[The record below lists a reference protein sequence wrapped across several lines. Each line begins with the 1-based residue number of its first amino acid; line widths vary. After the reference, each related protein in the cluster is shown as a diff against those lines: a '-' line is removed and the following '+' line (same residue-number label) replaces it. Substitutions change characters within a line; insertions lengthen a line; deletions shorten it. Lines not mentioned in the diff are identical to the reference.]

1 MDNVRCPSGKLNLG
15 ESHNWYLARQSVF
28 VIVHCSLFIIH
39 YSFAQAQS
47 ATPEAERRYKAA
59 VKLLQV
65 GDYESAKRE
74 LLAMTDRSNGLA
86 PFAHYYYAIAA
97 FRQRNYSQARPML
110 KQLADRYPD
119 WRKKDDASYLMAAI
133 NMETGQYENTLN
145 YLQTIGDP
153 DLKSDT
159 DKLEQFFFAKITD
172 LPRMKSLQK
181 EFSGNRNLGLA
192 LIGLIQR
199 TSSDRDDL
207 ELSDRLTNRFGAP
220 VTADTRTA
228 PPRTT
233 PSTTQPA
240 SRSVTATAQT
250 TPATRR
256 AKGYYNVAVLYP
268 FRVEDAEAGNN
279 GRVSQYVYDLFAGMR
294 LAQSKLQDDGVT
306 VNLFAYDVDNDE
318 DKTLNLINNAQFGQ
332 SDLIFGPLYAEPN
345 KLVTS
350 FANLNNMPLVN
361 PIATSSDLVMGQ
373 PMAFLAQPS
382 LNVQADKTLDFA
394 RSLNG
399 IKKAAVYFGTARKD
413 SSLAVVYQAKLK
425 EKGFQILDF
434 QKLSG
439 TAETRAGAMKIS
451 DVNAPGH
458 VFFVSS
464 NDDDGPRVLD
474 ALSRR
479 QVNAPLVAS
488 AGAFDF
494 YKNSLS
500 TFTRRELYLL
510 WPDFTDET
518 RQATTDFER
527 TYLDRENIIPSV
539 FARQGYDMLLFFGRQ
554 LAKNGITPNNRTA
567 LKSDTDDY
575 VLSGFDYTK
584 SNENQAVPVVKYE
597 GWRFVRVN

>member
-1 MDNVRCPSGKLNLG
+1 MNNEQYWLVNKAQTDC
-15 ESHNWYLARQSVF
+15 YLASSMYRIRLI
-28 VIVHCSLFIIH
+28 IVYCSLFIAH
-39 YSFAQAQS
+39 CASAQS
-47 ATPEAERRYKAA
+47 TISPAERRYKAA
-59 VKLLQV
+59 VKLVQL

-74 LLAMTDRSNGLA
+74 LLPMTERGNTLA
-86 PFAHYYYAIAA
+86 PFAHYHYAIAA

-119 WRKKDDASYLMAAI
+119 WRKKDDAAYLMAAI
-133 NMETGQYENTLN
+133 NMETGQYEDALN
-145 YLQTIGDP
+145 HIQTIGDP
-153 DLKSDT
+153 DLKADT

-172 LPRMKSLQK
+172 LTRMKSLQK
-181 EFSGNRNLGLA
+181 EFSGSRNLSLA
-192 LIGLIQR
+192 LISLIQR
-199 TSSDRDDL
+199 SSSNRDDL
-207 ELSDRLTNRFGAP
+207 ELSDQLTNRFGAP
-220 VTADTRTA
+220 VTANTRTA
-228 PPRTT
+228 PT
-233 PSTTQPA
+233 PPSAP
-240 SRSVTATAQT
+240 VATAPATRPAAT

-268 FRVEDAEAGNN
+268 FRVEDAETGNN

-294 LAQSKLQDDGVT
+294 LAQSKLQEDGVT

-345 KLVTS
+345 KLVTA
-350 FANLNNMPLVN
+350 FANLNNVPLVN
-361 PIATSSDLVMGQ
+361 PVATSSDLVTGQ

-394 RSLNG
+394 RSLNTV
-399 IKKAAVYFGTARKD
+399 KKAAVYFGTARKD
-413 SSLAVVYQAKLK
+413 SSLAAIYQAKLK

-434 QKLSG
+434 QKLGG
-439 TAETRAGAMKIS
+439 TAEARAGVMKIS

-458 VFFVSS
+458 IFFVSS
-464 NDDDGPRVLD
+464 NDDDGPRMLD

-488 AGAFDF
+488 AGAFNF

-500 TFTRRELYLL
+500 IFTRRELYLL
-510 WPDFTDET
+510 WPEFTDSVNPI
-518 RQATTDFER
+518 TTDFEQ

-554 LAKNGITPNNRTA
+554 LAKNGITSGNRAA

-584 SNENQAVPVVKYE
+584 SNENQTVPIVKYE
-597 GWRFVRVN
+597 GGRFVRVN